1 MPTDEFLD
9 LESLVQVAEAVPE
22 EPVEAED
29 YVPFAATPPGKYISP
44 SRRITGRQRDDGHIS
59 FKIELQGGIVDV
71 DDPSR
76 TFEKGD
82 KYPMTDRRTS
92 TKPFQDF
99 DRGITSGASKY
110 LRAFGV
116 STKGVRA
123 DAIPALMLET
133 QTQAVGVSVGRTV
146 KAKEVDGGWLKPY
159 HDGQGNVVIEANRPD
174 GFKEYRTKDFRD
186 EDGNLLNFVTA
197 GGEEWAAKAIL
208 DGYFK
213 LK

>member
-1 MPTDEFLD
+1 MATDEFLD

-44 SRRITGRQRDDGHIS
+44 SRRITGRQRDDGHFS

-71 DDPSR
+71 DDASR

-116 STKGVRA
+116 STKGIRA
-123 DAIPALMLET
+123 DAIPALLLET
-133 QTQAVGVSVGRTV
+133 QTQPVGVSVGRTA
-146 KAKEVDGGWLKPY
+146 KAKDVNGKWLKPF
-159 HDGQGNVVIEANRPD
+159 HDGKGNVVIESERPD
-174 GFKEYRTKDFRD
+174 GFKEFRTKDFRND
-186 EDGNLLNFVTA
+186 DGDLLNAIEA
-197 GGEEWAAKAIL
+197 GGETWSAKAVI